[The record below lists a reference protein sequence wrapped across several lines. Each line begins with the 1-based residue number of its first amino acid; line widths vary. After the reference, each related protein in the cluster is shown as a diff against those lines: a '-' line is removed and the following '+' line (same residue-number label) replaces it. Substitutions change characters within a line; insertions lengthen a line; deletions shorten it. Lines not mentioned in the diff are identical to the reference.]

1 MAGVPIVYR
10 KGVKRDL
17 VNYDYIDIATGQKY
31 IILYCGDVQTGADAN
46 TPIMGVNVYYSQNGY
61 TTFANPA
68 VIDLDFDMPVD
79 QTLEIRGDIILE
91 IPNGSDQNNA
101 GHLLSGAMF
110 YVRSGSEVQIG
121 DTDIGST
128 SANNTE
134 DVTTIKITAPR
145 TIVKKG
151 DTLRMNIN
159 AGASPNTLTFF
170 HDPKDRDLSALAS
183 IGAGWIT
190 SQMKVHLP
198 LSLD

>member
-1 MAGVPIVYR
+1 MAGIPIVYR
-10 KGVKRDL
+10 KGINR
-17 VNYDYIDIATGQKY
+17 NIQTYDYIDIATGQKY
-31 IILYCGDVQTGADAN
+31 VVLYCGDVQTGANVNAK
-46 TPIMGVNVYYSQNGY
+46 IMGVNMYYSQNGW
-61 TTFANPA
+61 TTIANPIQ
-68 VIDLDFDMPVD
+68 IDLDFDMPVD

-91 IPNGSDQNNA
+91 IPNGSDQDNSSFPM
-101 GHLLSGAMF
+101 SGAMY
-110 YVRSGSEVQIG
+110 YVRAGSEVQIG
-121 DTDIGST
+121 ETNIGAT

-145 TIVKKG
+145 TIIKKG

-170 HDPKDRDLSALAS
+170 HDPKDRNFATVAG
-183 IGAGWIT
+183 IGSGWIT